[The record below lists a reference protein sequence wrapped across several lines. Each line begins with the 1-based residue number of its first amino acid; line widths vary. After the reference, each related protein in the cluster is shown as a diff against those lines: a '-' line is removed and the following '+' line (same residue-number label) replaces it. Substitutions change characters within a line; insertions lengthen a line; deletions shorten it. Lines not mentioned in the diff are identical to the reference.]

1 MRHLGRAVLLALS
14 ILLAVACGG
23 SPGNPHHVSGNGMLR
38 IGAIP
43 DQDPQKLQRTYS
55 VLADWLG
62 DQLGVKVEYVP
73 VTDYMASVS
82 AFVRGDLD
90 LVFFGGL
97 TAVQATHQLP
107 GAVPIAQRDVDAEF
121 RSVFVANVRSNIKPV
136 GDIAGLKTLAGHR
149 YTFGADTS
157 TSGRLMPQY
166 FLQQAGVGIGDFAGA
181 AGFSGSHDAT
191 WKLVQEGTYEV
202 GALNAAVWDDRL
214 ASGAIDTSKV
224 REVFRTPSYHDYCW
238 VARPDL
244 DKKFGDGFTRKV
256 TDAFL
261 SIDGSDEHER
271 EILRAF
277 AAKKFITTEAANYAQ
292 IEAVARDLGLLN

>member
-1 MRHLGRAVLLALS
+1 MRNLGHAVLLALS
-14 ILLAVACGG
+14 LVLAVACGS
-23 SPGNPHHVSGNGMLR
+23 SPGNPHHVGGDAELR

-43 DQDPQKLQRTYS
+43 DQDPQKLQRTYG
-55 VLADWLG
+55 VLAGWLS
-62 DQLGVKVEYVP
+62 DQLGVKVEYIP

-121 RSVFVANVRSNIKPV
+121 RTVFVANAGSNIEPINDV
-136 GDIAGLKTLAGHR
+136 AGLKMLAGHR

-166 FLQQAGVGIGDFAGA
+166 FLQQAGVGIGDFAGQ

-214 ASGAIDTSKV
+214 ASGTVDTSKV

-244 DKKFGDGFTRKV
+244 DKRLGDGFTRKV
-256 TDAFL
+256 TEAFL
-261 SIDGSDEHER
+261 SIDGSDDHER
-271 EILRAF
+271 EILQAF
-277 AAKKFITTEAANYAQ
+277 AAKKFITTEPANYTQ
-292 IEAVARDLGLLN
+292 IEAVASDLGLLN